1 MFDKVPN
8 TSLDVISNR
17 ERRPF
22 NPMGLFGAAKGWDR
36 AKSLFP
42 CLKSDTHIPQ

>member
-1 MFDKVPN
+1 MFDNVPD

-22 NPMGLFGAAKGWDR
+22 NPIQDGSFWGCQRMGQSEKPLPLPK
-36 AKSLFP
+36 
-42 CLKSDTHIPQ
+42 I